1 MQVGPRCCWFCP
13 IAQFYGMCIL
23 ILHHFCIIFAM
34 GFLSDC
40 HRTMRCTGAFWT
52 ALQQRSRRILGAFWA
67 HFGRDGLR
75 NAGRVAAATEA
86 VTDDVKIEEEVRLLK
101 RRDLN
106 HRKKWSRNPQV
117 LGSSWRFIAGKIIQ
131 WEIYINFMP
140 CLSTG
145 SEAKWFKFKNQSATP
160 LTRETA
166 WLSMVQS
173 CGGLRHPNLVCLL
186 GWSMY
191 QLEPQLW
198 WCMLFFHYQIISNSL
213 KNLKIFLR
221 KKNFFEDVHVFM
233 VFLCPLNHD
242 PHMRPFDVVA
252 S

>member
-1 MQVGPRCCWFCP
+1 MECVS
-13 IAQFYGMCIL
+13 L
-23 ILHHFCIIFAM
+23 FCIIFAS
-34 GFLSDC
+34 FLPWDFY
-40 HRTMRCTGAFWT
+40 RIAIAPWGVQGPFERRCSSG
-52 ALQQRSRRILGAFWA
+52 QGAFWA

-221 KKNFFEDVHVFM
+221 KKKTFLKMYMFLWFFYVH
-233 VFLCPLNHD
+233 
-242 PHMRPFDVVA
+242 
-252 S
+252 